1 MNGRTA
7 VLWAIPMIVVAT
19 GCQQPKAVTGTATAL
34 APVEV
39 RTAIVGRGDIEQVI
53 PLPATLAGFTEV
65 DVYSKLPGRLL
76 EKRRVEGDLVQENE
90 VVCLVDRDEPA
101 MKFEP
106 VAVRSP
112 IAGMVLRYNA
122 DVGNSVMPQT
132 GMNRPLFTVARID
145 RVKAELYVG
154 EKDAARIRPGQV
166 CRVYTDGNRGVWHTG
181 SVVRVSPAF
190 DPMTGK
196 SRVDVELSN
205 PNRALRPG
213 MFVIVE
219 IVVDVRR
226 NVVLVPR
233 AAVTE
238 ETYGERSV
246 VTVVRDDKA
255 YEQDV
260 VTGVFNE
267 RVAEVVS
274 GLKPGDEVI
283 VQGFYGIVDGTPVRR
298 VNQ

>member
-1 MNGRTA
+1 
-7 VLWAIPMIVVAT
+7 
-19 GCQQPKAVTGTATAL
+19 
-34 APVEV
+34 
-39 RTAIVGRGDIEQVI
+39 
-53 PLPATLAGFTEV
+53 LPATLVGLTEV

-76 EKRRVEGDLVQENE
+76 EKRRSEGDLVQENE

-122 DVGNSVMPQT
+122 DIGNSVLPQS
-132 GMNRPLFTVARID
+132 GLNRPLFTVARID
-145 RVKAELYVG
+145 RVKAELHVG
-154 EKDAARIRPGQV
+154 ERDAARIRTGQV
-166 CRVYTDGNRGVWHTG
+166 CRVYTSGNNGSWHSG

-196 SRVDVELSN
+196 SRVEVELAN
-205 PNRALRPG
+205 PDRALRPG

-219 IVVDVRR
+219 IVTAVRR
-226 NVVLVPR
+226 NVILIPR
-233 AAVTE
+233 SAVTE

-255 YEQDV
+255 YERDV
-260 VTGVFNE
+260 TTGIANE
-267 RVAEVVS
+267 RMVEVLT
-274 GLKPGDEVI
+274 GLQPGEELV
-283 VQGFYGIVDGTPVRR
+283 VQGFYGIIDGTPVRR